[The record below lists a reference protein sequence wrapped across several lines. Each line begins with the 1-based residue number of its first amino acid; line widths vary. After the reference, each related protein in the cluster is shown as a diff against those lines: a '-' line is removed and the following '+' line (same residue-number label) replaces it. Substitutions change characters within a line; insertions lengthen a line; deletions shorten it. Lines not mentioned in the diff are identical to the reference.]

1 MKMRP
6 VVAELFYA
14 DGRTDMTKLR
24 VAIRQFSKAPQNDVE
39 ARSAKNELPF
49 SVKLLTDK
57 VM

>member
-1 MKMRP
+1 MRP